1 MSRNSSQRGSTKGF
15 AYGYET
21 GVNNYMETSPTKPL
35 VVSALASKDQ
45 LFEKSGRFRNS
56 NLAQVQQS
64 IKEET
69 VRRQKSQDFTTVPAA
84 YKLAARKAAGH
95 GESVMRASLSSAYDA
110 KLGDT
115 VGSEV
120 RIKTALSGGRRLDT
134 SYDKKLN
141 RSVLSDGY
149 RESRNASV
157 LTPRAERQKILDY
170 MEGLPFD
177 KRYGFKPV
185 KLLG

>member
-1 MSRNSSQRGSTKGF
+1 
-15 AYGYET
+15 
-21 GVNNYMETSPTKPL
+21 METSPTKPL